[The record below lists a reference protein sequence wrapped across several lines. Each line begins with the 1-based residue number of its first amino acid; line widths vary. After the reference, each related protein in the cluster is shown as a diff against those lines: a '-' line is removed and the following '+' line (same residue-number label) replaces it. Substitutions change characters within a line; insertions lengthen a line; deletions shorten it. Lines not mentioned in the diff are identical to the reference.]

1 MPLGGSHPA
10 HLAASQ
16 AQLTIVV
23 VAGLIIVAII
33 VARIVVLARRTD
45 FSGYRF
51 GADVVVR
58 CRDGHLFTTTWIPFV
73 SLKAIRLGLVR
84 LQYCPVGRHLT
95 FVTPVKDSDLTDL
108 ERRMAE
114 RYHDGGIP

>member
-1 MPLGGSHPA
+1 MSQPQ
-10 HLAASQ
+10 LA
-16 AQLTIVV
+16 IVV
-23 VAGLIIVAII
+23 IAALIIVGIL

-51 GADVVVR
+51 GTDVVVR
-58 CRDGHLFTTTWIPFV
+58 CRDGHVFTTTWIPFV
-73 SLKAIRLGLVR
+73 SIKAVRLGLVR

-95 FVTPVKDSDLTDL
+95 FVTPIKDSDLTDR
-108 ERRMAE
+108 ERWLAD